1 MPDPRRR
8 AVQFRVTGRVQGVSY
23 RYFAWQAAQ
32 RLGLGGWVRNCQDGS
47 VEGGASG
54 TPEALTDFRR
64 ELEKGPTF
72 ARVEAYTEEE
82 LAVDPGWRD
91 FEIRH

>member
-1 MPDPRRR
+1 MSEGRR
-8 AVQFRVTGRVQGVSY
+8 AVQFRVTGRVQGVAF
-23 RYFAWQAAQ
+23 RYFAWQVAQ

-47 VEGGASG
+47 VEGYAAGA
-54 TPEALTDFRR
+54 TEALADFRR
-64 ELEKGPTF
+64 ELEKGPTL
-72 ARVEAYTEEE
+72 ARVDAYIEEE